1 MDEWNGMSL
10 GNAVFDILAITIM
23 VPTLFLL
30 PILVGIAFWQNVSQ
44 LAGIIV
50 TITTYTLVLNIS
62 WIAEELIGL
71 KANNIYVTSFFNLGI
86 IVAWYWVIYKIY
98 GSLKKNDP

>member
-23 VPTLFLL
+23 VPAIFLL

-50 TITTYTLVLNIS
+50 TITTYTLILNIP
-62 WIAEELIGL
+62 WIVEELIGL
-71 KANNIYVTSFFNLGI
+71 KANNIFVAAFFNLGI
-86 IVAWYWVIYKIY
+86 IIAWYWGLYKIY
-98 GSLKKNDP
+98 YSSKKNDP